1 MNEFGENS
9 LFWRFNFNHFNF
21 VTQCQ
26 GSLVG
31 HGRGL
36 KTPARLQPASLAAL
50 HFYHHCPQQILIRN

>member
-50 HFYHHCPQQILIRN
+50 HFYHH